1 MATYNLLGFDSTNN
15 LPILPS
21 SADTANV
28 QGDFTV
34 AGDQIVTGNLTV
46 NGTTTTINSEIV
58 TADRSLLLNSDYT
71 AAAVEDAYVIAVTDP
86 DTPATPW
93 TSSNYNI
100 FIENQSSIKFQGST
114 APTSDAQW
122 PSAGDL
128 VLIKGNPNAEDNG
141 IYEVENASS
150 FGGSAYIVI
159 RNGASTGSPAADVA
173 GFANTSL
180 SNYGSSSSFL
190 PAGFEIVPVKVVGM
204 KTDSA
209 NDRLEVIYG
218 TAGGSMSISAL
229 ASSAGAA
236 LTDITAGTGNA
247 LLTTATGDI
256 TIEVDTAQALKMQI
270 NSADKLVIDDTD
282 IKVKAGNNL
291 LIEST
296 ASLAQQLT
304 FVGGSAVAKK
314 DLLYLN
320 ASGQAASA
328 DADAGGLAHNV
339 IGVALE
345 AGGASAATHQACT
358 YPGQAVIMN
367 FGSDLTSGDTGK
379 PAYLSTTAG
388 RATVTAPSTSGDQ
401 VVRVGYVI
409 DGSSN
414 VGSTGLHQVLF
425 MPQFISTVS

>member
-1 MATYNLLGFDSTNN
+1 MNANAPRGEKRSVWGDIVKHMFFIIVQQVRAGRNN
-15 LPILPS
+15 C
-21 SADTANV
+21 
-28 QGDFTV
+28 
-34 AGDQIVTGNLTV
+34 
-46 NGTTTTINSEIV
+46 
-58 TADRSLLLNSDYT
+58 
-71 AAAVEDAYVIAVTDP
+71 
-86 DTPATPW
+86 
-93 TSSNYNI
+93 NI

-141 IYEVENASS
+141 IYEVENASD
-150 FGGSAYIVI
+150 FNGSAYIVI
-159 RNGASTGSPAADVA
+159 RNGASTGSPASDVA
-173 GFANTSL
+173 GFVNTSL
-180 SNYGSSSSFL
+180 SNYGSDSSFL

-304 FVGGSAVAKK
+304 FVGGSAVAEN

-320 ASGQAASA
+320 ASGQAAKA

>member
-28 QGDFTV
+28 QGDLTV

-46 NGTTTTINSEIV
+46 NGTTTTVNSEIA
-58 TADRSLLLNSDYT
+58 TADDQIHLNSSYT
-71 AAAVEDAYVIAVTDP
+71 NTSAAKDAGLIFTVEPLGAAYSIA
-86 DTPATPW
+86 
-93 TSSNYNI
+93 
-100 FIENQSSIKFQGST
+100 
-114 APTSDAQW
+114 
-122 PSAGDL
+122 
-128 VLIKGNPNAEDNG
+128 
-141 IYEVENASS
+141 S
-150 FGGSAYIVI
+150 FGGGAFKDNMTLASAVSGWAAGDII
-159 RNGASTGSPAADVA
+159 QISGCEFAENNGLYELEGQDNSTRFYFKALAQGDSISSSLVDICQLADFTQGSVTAGTAVEVKVMQFKTDEASNQFVYK
-173 GFANTSL
+173 
-180 SNYGSSSSFL
+180 YGSSASN
-190 PAGFEIVPVKVVGM
+190 M
-204 KTDSA
+204 SA
-209 NDRLEVIYG
+209 NQ
-218 TAGGSMSISAL
+218 TFGGSP
-229 ASSAGAA
+229 A

-270 NSADKLVIDDTD
+270 NSADKMVIDGTD

-304 FVGGSAVAKK
+304 FVGGSAVAEN

-320 ASGQAASA
+320 ASGQAAKA

-358 YPGQAVIMN
+358 YPGQAVVMN

-388 RATVTAPSTSGDQ
+388 RATITAPSASGDQ